1 MTSQF
6 TDQRG
11 DSDRSG
17 SDKVAEVAREHP
29 GLVTLAKAGWAA
41 KGVVYVIV
49 GIIAIPIAV
58 NGLDG
63 GQSSGGEGEASQAG
77 AVAEIAES
85 PFGATALWLV
95 AAGLALYVVWRLISI
110 ALPAEDS
117 VKTWLTRAGYL
128 LSVAI
133 YVSLAWSAISLA
145 RYSGGGSGQ
154 DSEDSRVDRITRDVM
169 EWTGGRWLVGLVGIG
184 ILVIGAVF
192 IHRGVTAGF
201 RDELEG
207 GGVGPIGHETLVRL
221 GQAGWI
227 GRGVMMLLV
236 GWFVT
241 RAAIEFDP
249 DEATGIDGALREA
262 TANTLGALLALV
274 AAVGLVLY
282 GAFCVVSAPRARLK
296 GAD

>member
-1 MTSQF
+1 MSRQF
-6 TDQRG
+6 LEHHHDTDRV
-11 DSDRSG
+11 G

-41 KGVVYVIV
+41 KGVVYGIV
-49 GIIAIPIAV
+49 GILAVPIAW
-58 NGLDG
+58 NGFDR
-63 GQSSGGEGEASQAG
+63 GQTGGGEGEASQTG
-77 AVAEIAES
+77 AVAELAES
-85 PFGATALWLV
+85 PLGATALWLV
-95 AAGLALYVVWRLISI
+95 AIGLALYVLWRLISI
-110 ALPAEDS
+110 ALPAENS
-117 VKTWLTRAGYL
+117 MTTWLTRAGYL
-128 LSVAI
+128 VSAVVYA
-133 YVSLAWSAISLA
+133 SLAWSAVSLA
-145 RYSGGGSGQ
+145 RYGGGSAGQ
-154 DSEDSRVDRITRDVM
+154 GSEDSRVDRVTRDVM
-169 EWTGGRWLVGLVGIG
+169 EWSGGRWLVGLVGVG
-184 ILVIGAVF
+184 IVVVGGVF
-192 IHRGVTAGF
+192 IHRGATAGF

-262 TANTLGALLALV
+262 TATSLGAALALV
-274 AAVGLVLY
+274 VAVGLVLY
-282 GAFCVVSAPRARLK
+282 GAFCVLSAPRARLT

>member
-1 MTSQF
+1 MTRQIV
-6 TDQRG
+6 DRGG

-17 SDKVAEVAREHP
+17 SDKVAEIAREHP
-29 GLVTLAKAGWAA
+29 GLVTLARAGWAA
-41 KGVVYVIV
+41 KGLVYGIV
-49 GIIAIPIAV
+49 GLLAIPIAM
-58 NGLDG
+58 NGLDRG
-63 GQSSGGEGEASQAG
+63 RSGGGEGEASQTG

-85 PFGATALWLV
+85 PLGGTALWFV
-95 AAGLALYVVWRLISI
+95 AVGLALYVVWRLVSV
-110 ALPAEDS
+110 ALPAEDGL
-117 VKTWLTRAGYL
+117 KTWLTRVGYL
-128 LSVAI
+128 VSAAI
-133 YVSLAWSAISLA
+133 YASLAWSAISLA

-154 DSEDSRVDRITRDVM
+154 DSEDSRVDRITSDVM

-184 ILVIGAVF
+184 ILVIGGFF

-241 RAAIEFDP
+241 RAAIAFEP

-262 TANTLGALLALV
+262 TANTLGAMLALV
-274 AAVGLVLY
+274 AAIGLVLY